1 MKKYNILIALA
12 LVATLVGCNKDIN
25 SPEEWGDVNIPLDPT
40 QRYIQ
45 FDADINTRGAL
56 ITDDYLKDDFAVIG
70 YQYPGLWEAE
80 KVFATPNVFYE
91 DKDKTKVVTP
101 QIVTY
106 EKYDETSDGFSYS
119 PLQVWSGNRYSFFA
133 YYPADKTENIIKL
146 VADQGDPYI
155 LYKPEI
161 DSDPTKLFDLMTAAY
176 IDTGVAS
183 SANVGLEFK
192 HRLSAIDIGARNY
205 YEYDHDHDGGSVGAT
220 PAKQVTIEI
229 VGLEVSLNNITSTS
243 ANIYLDPSKAT
254 VLNPDSSKEIKSIEV
269 VMVGDKAWAPLT
281 FPVKPNTASDRA
293 IRRIERDGKVM
304 STLLLLP
311 QEQPLTGNITLKYR
325 KKYTDNGQDLYQRW
339 DFMKDENG
347 NDVVDE
353 NGEPMLT
360 YSWTKLPTNETS
372 LQAYEFDAPRSLNFD
387 RPLLEGRRYFIE
399 LTFTSDAVSV
409 NIIAADEWDDKDDIR
424 YEFE

>member
-12 LVATLVGCNKDIN
+12 LVAMLVGCNKDVN
-25 SPEEWGDVNIPLDPT
+25 STEEWGDVNIPLDPT

-45 FDADINTRGAL
+45 FDTEINTRGAL
-56 ITDDYLKDDFAVIG
+56 ITGDYLEDRFAVLG

-80 KVFATPNVFYE
+80 KVFATPNVFY
-91 DKDKTKVVTP
+91 KDKNKTEVAKP
-101 QIVTY
+101 QIV
-106 EKYDETSDGFSYS
+106 EYDSGNGVFNYS

-133 YYPADKTENIIKL
+133 YYPSDKPNIQL

-155 LYKPEI
+155 IYTPELG
-161 DSDPTKLFDLMTAAY
+161 SDPTTLFDLMTASY

-183 SANVGLEFK
+183 SASVGLEFK

-205 YEYDHDHDGGSVGAT
+205 YEYDHDHDGGTET

-229 VGLEVSLNNITSTS
+229 VGLELSLNNITSTS
-243 ANIYLDPSKAT
+243 AKIYLDPT
-254 VLNPDSSKEIKSIEV
+254 IPTELNPTTAKKSLQII
-269 VMVGDKAWAPLT
+269 MVGSNDWAPNA
-281 FPVKPNTASDRA
+281 FDVIPNTASDRA
-293 IRRIERDGKVM
+293 IRIIKKPDGEVM

-311 QEQPLTGNITLKYR
+311 QKELVSGIVKLIYR
-325 KKYTDNGQDLYQRW
+325 KKFTDDDGTIKYQCWTYHEATSETDEYYTYD
-339 DFMKDENG
+339 
-347 NDVVDE
+347 
-353 NGEPMLT
+353 
-360 YSWTKLPTNETS
+360 WTTLPTTE
-372 LQAYEFDAPRSLNFD
+372 QARTNYNFTPELPID
-387 RPLLEGRRYFIE
+387 FTKELIEGRRYFIE

>member
-56 ITDDYLKDDFAVIG
+56 ITGDYLKADFAVLG
-70 YQYPGLWEAE
+70 YQYPGIWEAE

-91 DKDKTKVVTP
+91 DKDKTDVAMP

-133 YYPADKTENIIKL
+133 YYPTGKNNIQL

-155 LYKPEI
+155 IYTPDLG
-161 DSDPTKLFDLMTAAY
+161 SDPTTLFDLMTASY

-183 SANVGLEFK
+183 SASVGLEFK

-205 YEYDHDHDGGSVGAT
+205 YEYVHDHDGGTEGAT

-229 VGLEVSLNNITSTS
+229 TSLEVSLDNITSTS
-243 ANIYLDPSKAT
+243 AKIYLDHTIPTK
-254 VLNPDSSKEIKSIEV
+254 LNPVTAKKSLQII
-269 VMVGDKAWAPLT
+269 MVGSNVWAPNT
-281 FPVKPNTASDRA
+281 FDVIPNTASDRA
-293 IRRIERDGKVM
+293 IRRIEKRDGEVM

-311 QEQPLTGNITLKYR
+311 QKELVGGIVKLTYR
-325 KKYTDNGQDLYQRW
+325 KKFTDDDGTIKYQRW
-339 DFMKDENG
+339 TYHEATSEAAEYYTYDWTTLPQSGPALVNYNFTLDE
-347 NDVVDE
+347 
-353 NGEPMLT
+353 
-360 YSWTKLPTNETS
+360 LPV
-372 LQAYEFDAPRSLNFD
+372 EFNKELI
-387 RPLLEGRRYFIE
+387 EGRRYFIE

>member
-1 MKKYNILIALA
+1 MKRYNIFIALA

-56 ITDDYLKDDFAVIG
+56 ITGDYLTDNFAVLG

-80 KVFATPNVFYE
+80 KVFATPNVFYKN
-91 DKDKTKVVTP
+91 KDKTEVAKP
-101 QIVTY
+101 QIV
-106 EKYDETSDGFSYS
+106 EYDSVNGVFNYS

-133 YYPADKTENIIKL
+133 YYPTGKDNIQL

-183 SANVGLEFK
+183 SASVGLEFK

-229 VGLEVSLNNITSTS
+229 IDLTVSLDNITSTS

-269 VMVGDKAWAPLT
+269 VMVGNKSWAPLT

-293 IRRIERDGKVM
+293 IRRIERDGEVM

-311 QEQPLTGNITLKYR
+311 QEQALTGNITLKYR
-325 KKYTDNGQDLYQRW
+325 KKYTDNGKELYQRW
-339 DFMKDENG
+339 DFMQDENG

-353 NGEPMLT
+353 NGEPMLKYT
-360 YSWTKLPTNETS
+360 WTELPTNETS
-372 LQAYEFDAPRSLNFD
+372 LQRYLFDAPRTLKFD
-387 RPLLEGRRYFIE
+387 RPLIEGRRYFIE

>member
-1 MKKYNILIALA
+1 MKRYNIFIALA

-56 ITDDYLKDDFAVIG
+56 ITGDYLKDNFAVLG

-80 KVFATPNVFYE
+80 KVFATPNVFYK
-91 DKDKTKVVTP
+91 DKDKKQVAKP
-101 QIVTY
+101 QIV
-106 EKYDETSDGFSYS
+106 EYDSVNGVFNYS

-133 YYPADKTENIIKL
+133 YYPADKTNIQL

-155 LYKPEI
+155 IYTPELG
-161 DSDPTKLFDLMTAAY
+161 SDPTTLFDLMTASY

-183 SANVGLEFK
+183 SASVGLEFK

-205 YEYDHDHDGGSVGAT
+205 YEYDHDHDGGTEGAT

-229 VGLEVSLNNITSTS
+229 TSLEVSLDNITSTS
-243 ANIYLDPSKAT
+243 AKIYLDHTIPT
-254 VLNPDSSKEIKSIEV
+254 ELNPTTTKKSLKVE
-269 VMVGDKAWAPLT
+269 MVGSSNWAPGT
-281 FPVKPNTASDRA
+281 FPVTPNTASDRA
-293 IRRIERDGKVM
+293 IRIIKKPDGEVM

-325 KKYTDNGQDLYQRW
+325 KKYTDNGKDLYQCW
-339 DFMKDENG
+339 EVMKN
-347 NDVVDE
+347 E
-353 NGEPMLT
+353 NGEYMYDEDGEPILT
-360 YSWTKLPTNETS
+360 YTWTELPTNETL
-372 LQAYEFDAPRSLNFD
+372 LQAYLFDAPRQLKFD

>member
-1 MKKYNILIALA
+1 MKRYNIFIALA

-25 SPEEWGDVNIPLDPT
+25 SPEEWGDVNIPLDST

-56 ITDDYLKDDFAVIG
+56 ITGDYLTDKFAVLG

-80 KVFATPNVFYE
+80 KVFATPNVFYA
-91 DKDKTKVVTP
+91 DKDKKQVAKP
-101 QIVTY
+101 QIV
-106 EKYDETSDGFSYS
+106 EYDSVNGVFNYF

-133 YYPADKTENIIKL
+133 YYPSDKTNIQL

-155 LYKPEI
+155 IYTPELG
-161 DSDPTKLFDLMTAAY
+161 SDPTTLFDLMTASY

-183 SANVGLEFK
+183 SASVGLEFK

-205 YEYDHDHDGGSVGAT
+205 YEYDHDHDGGSEGAT

-229 VGLEVSLNNITSTS
+229 VSLGLSLNNITSTS
-243 ANIYLDPSKAT
+243 AKIYLDPT
-254 VLNPDSSKEIKSIEV
+254 IPTELNPTTAKKSLEII
-269 VMVGDKAWAPLT
+269 MVGSNAWAPKT
-281 FPVKPNTASDRA
+281 FDVIPNTASDRA
-293 IRRIERDGKVM
+293 IRIIKKPDGEVM

-311 QEQPLTGNITLKYR
+311 QKELVSGIVKLIYR
-325 KKYTDNGQDLYQRW
+325 KKFTDDDGTIKYQRW
-339 DFMKDENG
+339 
-347 NDVVDE
+347 
-353 NGEPMLT
+353 T
-360 YSWTKLPTNETS
+360 YHEATNETDEYYTYDWTT
-372 LQAYEFDAPRSLNFD
+372 LPTTEQARTNYNFTPELPID
-387 RPLLEGRRYFIE
+387 FTKELIEGRRYFIE

>member
-1 MKKYNILIALA
+1 MKRYNIFIALA

-45 FDADINTRGAL
+45 FDADINTRGTL
-56 ITDDYLKDDFAVIG
+56 ITGDYLTDKFAVLG

-80 KVFATPNVFYE
+80 KVFATPNVFYK
-91 DKDKTKVVTP
+91 DKDKTEVAKP
-101 QIVTY
+101 QIV
-106 EKYDETSDGFSYS
+106 EYDSVNGVFNYS

-133 YYPADKTENIIKL
+133 YYPSDKTNIQL

-155 LYKPEI
+155 IYTPELG
-161 DSDPTKLFDLMTAAY
+161 SDPTTLFDLMTASY

-183 SANVGLEFK
+183 SASVGLEFK

-205 YEYDHDHDGGSVGAT
+205 YEYDHDHDGGSEGAT

-229 VGLEVSLNNITSTS
+229 VSLGLSLNNITSTS
-243 ANIYLDPSKAT
+243 AKIYLDPT
-254 VLNPDSSKEIKSIEV
+254 IPTELNPTTAKKSLEII
-269 VMVGDKAWAPLT
+269 MVGSNDWAPNT
-281 FPVKPNTASDRA
+281 FDVKPNTASDRA
-293 IRRIERDGKVM
+293 IRIIKKPDGEVM

-311 QEQPLTGNITLKYR
+311 QKELVSGIVKLIYR
-325 KKYTDNGQDLYQRW
+325 KKFTDDDGTIKYQRW
-339 DFMKDENG
+339 
-347 NDVVDE
+347 
-353 NGEPMLT
+353 T
-360 YSWTKLPTNETS
+360 YHEATNETDEYYTYDWKT
-372 LQAYEFDAPRSLNFD
+372 LPTTEQARTNYNFTPELPID
-387 RPLLEGRRYFIE
+387 FTKELIEGRRYFIE

>member
-1 MKKYNILIALA
+1 MKRYNIFIALA

-25 SPEEWGDVNIPLDPT
+25 STEEWGDVNIPLDPT

-45 FDADINTRGAL
+45 FDTEINTRGAL
-56 ITDDYLKDDFAVIG
+56 IIGDYLKDDFAVLG

-91 DKDKTKVVTP
+91 NKDKTEVAIP
-101 QIVTY
+101 QIVKY

-119 PLQVWSGNRYSFFA
+119 PLQIWSGNRYSFFA
-133 YYPADKTENIIKL
+133 YYPTGKTNIQL

-155 LYKPEI
+155 IYTPELG
-161 DSDPTKLFDLMTAAY
+161 SDPTTLFDLMTASY

-183 SANVGLEFK
+183 SASVGLEFK

-205 YEYDHDHDGGSVGAT
+205 YEYDHDHDGGTENAT

-229 VGLEVSLNNITSTS
+229 TSLEVSLNNITSTS
-243 ANIYLDPSKAT
+243 AKIYLDPT
-254 VLNPDSSKEIKSIEV
+254 IPTELNPTTAKKSLQII
-269 VMVGDKAWAPLT
+269 MVGSNAWAPNT
-281 FPVKPNTASDRA
+281 FDVIPNTASDRA
-293 IRRIERDGKVM
+293 IRRIEKPDGEVM

-311 QEQPLTGNITLKYR
+311 QKELVSGIVKLTYR
-325 KKYTDNGQDLYQRW
+325 KKFTDDDGTIKYQRW
-339 DFMKDENG
+339 TYHEALNGADEYYTYDWTPLPQTEQGRVNYTFTLNELPVDF
-347 NDVVDE
+347 
-353 NGEPMLT
+353 
-360 YSWTKLPTNETS
+360 TKELI
-372 LQAYEFDAPRSLNFD
+372 
-387 RPLLEGRRYFIE
+387 EGRRYFIE